1 MLRTILA
8 IIAGYILW
16 TALWFA
22 GNLTIFAE
30 ATRVAGAGERYDK
43 AGPLIGILILSIVC
57 SAAAGLAASLI
68 AGRCTRSRV
77 AALILGLLL
86 LLTGIGVQLGVWDL
100 MPVWY
105 HLTFLILLLPVT
117 FAASL
122 LRRTGPR
129 PRAA

>member
-1 MLRTILA
+1 MIRTILA
-8 IIAGYILW
+8 IIIGYILW
-16 TALWFA
+16 TTLWFA

-30 ATRVAGAGERYDK
+30 ATEIAGAGQHYDK
-43 AGPLIGILILSIVC
+43 TGPLVGILVLSVVC
-57 SAAAGLAASLI
+57 SAAAGLTASVI
-68 AGRCTRSRV
+68 AGRCTRSWV

-86 LLTGIGVQLGVWDL
+86 LLTGIGVQFGVWDL

-105 HLTFLILLLPVT
+105 HLTFLVLLLPVT